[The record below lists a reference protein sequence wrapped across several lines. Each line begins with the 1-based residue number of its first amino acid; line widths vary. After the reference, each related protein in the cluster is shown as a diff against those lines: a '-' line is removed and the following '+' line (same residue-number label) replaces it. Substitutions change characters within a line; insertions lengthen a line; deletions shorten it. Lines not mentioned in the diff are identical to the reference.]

1 METSENAGYLHG
13 SARQLVTTSCGWNG
27 IRCVS
32 GSFNRLAATPVGGRK
47 RAETCF
53 FLVIKLVEADDM
65 NDRKYFTTTVDEI
78 RACLQEGLTLRQ
90 TAERLNCSIQGL
102 QQACSLLQELNVKT
116 VRKEQPAR
124 VAAHD
129 PFSICRH

>member
-1 METSENAGYLHG
+1 
-13 SARQLVTTSCGWNG
+13 
-27 IRCVS
+27 
-32 GSFNRLAATPVGGRK
+32 
-47 RAETCF
+47 
-53 FLVIKLVEADDM
+53 M

-116 VRKEQPAR
+116 VRKETAM